1 MGRDMK
7 KLILA
12 SVIASAFAL
21 TATPT
26 FAQTDSDVTVPAKNV
41 SALVNILNNATADTS
56 PEQLEADLAAAISE
70 MCSDCTPEQI
80 DAMMNDVVASIGADS
95 PLISNFLAAMTA
107 AGIDSDAVT
116 LAAITAGVDATTA
129 SEATA
134 AGNPNA
140 PGQNPGDNAPPNAN
154 ANANARA
161 NVPGFVTLPTPPGA
175 GGNGGDDGISEVA
188 N

>member
-1 MGRDMK
+1 MK

-12 SVIASAFAL
+12 SVIASAFTL
-21 TATPT
+21 IATPT
-26 FAQTDSDVTVPAKNV
+26 FAQTDSDVTVPAQNV
-41 SALVNILNNATADTS
+41 SALVTILNNATADTS
-56 PEQLEADLAAAISE
+56 QEQLEADLAAAISE

-80 DAMMNDVVASIGADS
+80 DTMMNDVVAAIGADS

-175 GGNGGDDGISEVA
+175 GGNGGDDGISEVV